1 MKRDDH
7 QGGEAATLSSRRTTT
22 TTITNRLETLVA
34 AWGIGSELCLL
45 DDGKEI
51 ARACCMLTVA
61 APTIN
66 TGDPKGIRSKGRG
79 HECVEE
85 SRDIGKRTRAA
96 IHLADNNGERHTA

>member
-34 AWGIGSELCLL
+34 AWGIGS
-45 DDGKEI
+45 
-51 ARACCMLTVA
+51 ACCMLTVA